1 MALSLGIK
9 PNSKF
14 QIGDKV
20 MTVLDVGPGQRA
32 LVEVDG
38 KKMSVTD
45 THSTEVVPGVFVSYG
60 PHRTSSGLSSHRLA
74 FEAPRS
80 IVISRL

>member
-14 QIGDKV
+14 QIGDKTMV
-20 MTVLDVGPGQRA
+20 VLDVGPGQRA

-38 KKMSVTD
+38 KKMSITD
-45 THSTEVVPGVFVSYG
+45 THRTEVVPNVFVSYG